1 MRDQWYIR
9 MMDDTPSDII
19 VPSDPHFI
27 IGNHMHSHFG
37 LGGYFTLAL
46 SVPEQ
51 VKIVCN
57 NSQWYAN
64 RVYCVGSMIQRILSN
79 EINIDRELLYNEK
92 EESMVSQIEHA
103 FASGYS
109 VVMLVDAWK
118 EQSPMRALYMAVL
131 KRFPNTRKQVLHIKR
146 PLCAYT
152 FRFQRYPAVYDIDTV
167 IAYRKE
173 ILRET
178 NASS

>member
-1 MRDQWYIR
+1 MY
-9 MMDDTPSDII
+9 
-19 VPSDPHFI
+19 
-27 IGNHMHSHFG
+27 SHFG
-37 LGGYFTLAL
+37 LGGYFTLAQCI
-46 SVPEQ
+46 PER
-51 VKIVCN
+51 VKIVCYT
-57 NSQWYAN
+57 SQYYT
-64 RVYCVGSMIQRILSN
+64 RFYLVGSMIQRILSN
-79 EINIDRELLYNEK
+79 EIDIDRKLLYNEK